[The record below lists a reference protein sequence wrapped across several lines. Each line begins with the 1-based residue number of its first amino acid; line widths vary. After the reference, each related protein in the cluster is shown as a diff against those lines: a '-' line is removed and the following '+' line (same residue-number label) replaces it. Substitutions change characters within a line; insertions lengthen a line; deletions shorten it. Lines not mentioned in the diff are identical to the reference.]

1 VCRAC
6 TLSRTVFAF
15 DRLWGRVYNAPTFFG
30 VQSPGVEDGMDST
43 MKQLAREL
51 SDAVSAALAN
61 DARVEACREKAR
73 AAGFDM
79 RVSLEAVVTF
89 ASRDAAAGAKGSSTR
104 KPGGRFGLEMSARA
118 ILYDYLMYD
127 SRYAMKRFNMQ
138 GVQLA
143 TTLRGTVN
151 ARGDKDEGWTLE
163 VAIPWV
169 NFEEIS
175 KRPEAGTAWTFNM
188 ARWDGVEP
196 DRRMSMYLDPGT
208 PRANP
213 HVPAK
218 FGELVFVK

>member
-1 VCRAC
+1 MRSLAKQK
-6 TLSRTVFAF
+6 TVA
-15 DRLWGRVYNAPTFFG
+15 RLLWDDDYLYVTYECGDADIVVHYTERDDPTYKDDT
-30 VQSPGVEDGMDST
+30 VEIFI
-43 MKQLAREL
+43 
-51 SDAVSAALAN
+51 N
-61 DARVEACREKAR
+61 P
-73 AAGFDM
+73 
-79 RVSLEAVVTF
+79 
-89 ASRDAAAGAKGSSTR
+89 
-104 KPGGRFGLEMSARA
+104 KPTQTGIYFGLEMSARA

-169 NFEEIS
+169 NFEELS

-196 DRRMSMYLDPGT
+196 ERRMSMYLDPGT